1 MSNIIGAMNKINN
14 RIKSTLQQQNY
25 DPSQPSETT
34 ATMRVCVR
42 ACVNVCVCVVGGG
55 GGGGVAGWR
64 LEWGGEGGI
73 HSLPKQFVIIT
84 DSRRHVK
91 FITLAA
97 ETFFR
102 SHQTD

>member
-1 MSNIIGAMNKINN
+1 MNKINN
-14 RIKSTLQQQNY
+14 RIKATLQQQNY

-42 ACVNVCVCVVGGG
+42 VCVNVCVCVCGGG
-55 GGGGVAGWR
+55 CAGWR

-73 HSLPKQFVIIT
+73 HSLSKQFVIIT